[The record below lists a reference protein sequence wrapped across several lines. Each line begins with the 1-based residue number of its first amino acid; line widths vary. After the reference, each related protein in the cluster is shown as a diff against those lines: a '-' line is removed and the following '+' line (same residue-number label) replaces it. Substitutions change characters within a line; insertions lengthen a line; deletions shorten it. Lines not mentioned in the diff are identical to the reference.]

1 MELSKEKSR
10 GIVLSAAALTGL
22 LLVFT
27 SVALAQQRYPIE
39 SRSEWQAEGKYTQQQ
54 IIDAGATPPPEVTGS
69 WRRR

>member
-1 MELSKEKSR
+1 MELSKEKSP

-27 SVALAQQRYPIE
+27 NVALAQQRYPIE

-54 IIDAGATPPPEVTGS
+54 II
-69 WRRR
+69 